1 MAQEI
6 TEETIIDV
14 LDVDVSMFL
23 KKETSSESIH
33 FMKTQKPKGRVEIL
47 NELGYELKTCEC
59 CGQVT
64 NQEAYDV
71 ALSNV
76 HQILSRLLSQSRV
89 STTPEWKW
97 LLSPSEV

>member
-1 MAQEI
+1 MPQEI
-6 TEETIIDV
+6 TEETVIDV
-14 LDVDVSMFL
+14 LDVD
-23 KKETSSESIH
+23 E
-33 FMKTQKPKGRVEIL
+33 PKGRVEIL
-47 NELGYELKTCEC
+47 NELGYEKETCEC

-76 HQILSRLLSQSRV
+76 HHILSRLFSQSRI
-89 STTPEWKW
+89 SSTPEWKW

>member
-1 MAQEI
+1 MTNDINI
-6 TEETIIDV
+6 TEDDVIRV
-14 LDVDVSMFL
+14 LDTD
-23 KKETSSESIH
+23 E
-33 FMKTQKPKGRVEIL
+33 PKSRVRVAI
-47 NELGYELKTCEC
+47 ELGYDREICEC

-71 ALSNV
+71 SLSNV